1 MIVIDSKTIQDFLT
15 LIDLANNYP
24 RAIQSETRAIVTLQC
39 WSKKKNHSKTR
50 LLNPSKTL
58 PKFPDR
64 AKIRRRTIQMVLTRE
79 WAGWKQAN
87 IFVEL
92 RFSKY
97 HSNSVR
103 WKRFS
108 TRSLSFC
115 ANGML
120 WSLTGTFF
128 HKICFLI
135 QSKMYH
141 IKLRILIT
149 IEERVYW

>member
-1 MIVIDSKTIQDFLT
+1 MIVIDSKTTQDFLT

-24 RAIQSETRAIVTLQC
+24 RAIQSETRAIVTLQS
-39 WSKKKNHSKTR
+39 WSKKKPLENETSKPIK
-50 LLNPSKTL
+50 NV

-64 AKIRRRTIQMVLTRE
+64 AKIRRRTIQMVLTRA
-79 WAGWKQAN
+79 WAGWKQAK

-115 ANGML
+115 ANGTL

-135 QSKMYH
+135 QSEMYH